1 MNLSATFI
9 HRPVATALL
18 TIGILLAGLAAL
30 RLLPVS
36 PLPQVD
42 FPTISVSASLPG
54 ASPETMAATVATP
67 LERALGTIAGV
78 TEITSSSS
86 LGSTRVTLQF
96 NLSRDIDGAAR
107 DVQAAI
113 NASRATLPTSL
124 PNNPTYRKVNP
135 ADAPIMII
143 ALTSPTMTRGQ
154 LYDAA
159 STILSQKLS
168 QVEGVGQVTIGGSSL
183 PAVRV
188 ELNPTA
194 LNKYGISLEDVRN
207 TISATNANRPLGT
220 LENRS
225 NNWQVYANDQ
235 AMKASDYMPLVIRY
249 ATPGTFSSASAGA
262 LIASTANAA
271 AMGGV
276 STKVV
281 NGVTV
286 TTITTSS
293 GTTTVTSGATGGNN
307 ATKGPNAFAVPVRLQ
322 DVASVVDSV
331 QDIRNAGSA
340 NGKPS
345 VLLVLNRS
353 PGANIIETVDRV
365 RDMLPKLQKMIPAAI
380 SMDVMMDRTP
390 TIRASLREVEH
401 TLMISVALVIMVVF
415 LFLRNVRATFIPSV
429 AVPVSLIGTFSVM
442 YLAGFSL
449 NNLSL
454 MALTIATGFVVDD
467 AIVVLENI
475 SRHIEEGMKPL
486 AAALRG
492 AREVGFTVL
501 SMSLSLI
508 AVFIPL
514 LMMGGIVGR
523 LFQEFA
529 ITLSVAI
536 LVSLV
541 VSLTTT
547 PMMCARLLRP
557 AVPEEEQGRFFRA
570 SERVF
575 RWLHDGYARTLAVA
589 LRYSAVV
596 WLVLLATVAL
606 NVWLYV
612 IVPKG
617 FFPQQDT
624 GRLIGF
630 IRADQ
635 ATSFQAMQ
643 PKLDNFIRI
652 VQSDPAVENVTG
664 FTGGS
669 QRNTGQM
676 FVTLKP
682 LSQRK
687 ESADA
692 IVARLRVKLAK
703 EPGASLFLTPVQDI
717 RVGGRQSSSQYQFTL
732 QSDDLQVL
740 RDWEPKVRAA
750 ISNIKGIEDV
760 DTDTNDK
767 GLQTSVI
774 IDRDAASR
782 LGVTAQQVDAVLN
795 DAFGQRLVSTIY
807 NPLNQYRVVM
817 ELSQEYLQGPHALND
832 IYVVTGNGRRVPLSA
847 FATVMPTST
856 PLGVNHQGQFAAST
870 ISFNLAEGFSLSQA
884 TDAVKRAMAQIGAP
898 ETLQANF
905 QGGAKAFQDSL
916 KSQPILI
923 LAAIITIYI
932 VLGILY
938 ESYVHPLTILSTLP
952 SAGVGALLALLA
964 FKTEFS
970 IIALIGVILLIGIVK
985 KNAIM
990 MIDFAI
996 DAERR
1001 DGLSPRDAIHRACLL
1016 RFRPILMTTMAAL
1029 LGAVPLA
1036 IGRGDGAELRAPLG
1050 ISIVG
1055 GLVVSQLLTLYTTP
1069 VVYLTLDR
1077 WRLKVKA
1084 WRERRRG
1091 GPRDAA
1097 PATGTES

>member
-1 MNLSATFI
+1 MNLSAAFI

-18 TIGILLAGLAAL
+18 TLGILLAGLAAL

-96 NLSRDIDGAAR
+96 DLSRNIDGAAR

-159 STILSQKLS
+159 STILAQKLS
-168 QVEGVGQVTIGGSSL
+168 QVEGVGQVTIGGASL

-194 LNKYGISLEDVRN
+194 LNNYGISLEDVRN

-220 LENRS
+220 LENAS

-235 AMKASDYMPLVIRY
+235 MMKAEDYMPLIIRY
-249 ATPGTFSSASAGA
+249 ATPGTYSSASAGA
-262 LIASTANAA
+262 LIASTANATA
-271 AMGGV
+271 SGGV

-286 TTITTSS
+286 TTLTTSS
-293 GTTTVTSGATGGNN
+293 GTTTITSGATGGTS
-307 ATKGPNAFAVPVRLQ
+307 ATSGPNSFAVPVRLR
-322 DVASVVDSV
+322 DVANVVDSV

-365 RDMLPKLQKMIPAAI
+365 REMLPNLQKMIPAAI

-415 LFLRNVRATFIPSV
+415 IFLRNVRATLIPSV
-429 AVPVSLIGTFSVM
+429 AVPVSLIGTFTVM

-547 PMMCARLLRP
+547 PMMCARMLRP
-557 AVPEEEQGRFFRA
+557 VEPEQQGRFFRA
-570 SERVF
+570 TERMF
-575 RWLHDGYARTLAVA
+575 RWLHDGYARSLSTA
-589 LRYSAVV
+589 LRFSPLV
-596 WLVLLATVAL
+596 WLVLIATIAL
-606 NVWLYV
+606 NVYLYV

-635 ATSFQAMQ
+635 ATSFQAMRG
-643 PKLDNFIRI
+643 KLDSFIRI

-682 LSQRK
+682 LAERK

-692 IVARLRVKLAK
+692 IIARLRGKLAK
-703 EPGASLFLTPVQDI
+703 EPGASLFLQPVQDI
-717 RVGGRQSSSQYQFTL
+717 RIGGRQSSSQYQFTL
-732 QSDDLQVL
+732 QSDDLEVL
-740 RDWEPKVRAA
+740 RTWEPKVRAA
-750 ISNIKGIEDV
+750 LSNLKGLEDI

-774 IDRDAASR
+774 IDRDTASR

-795 DAFGQRLVSTIY
+795 NAFGQRLVSTIY
-807 NPLNQYRVVM
+807 HPLNQYRVVM
-817 ELSQEYLQGPHALND
+817 ELSPEYLQGPNALKD
-832 IYVVTGNGRRVPLSA
+832 IYVVTGNGNRVPLSA
-847 FATVMPTST
+847 FASVIPTST

-870 ISFNLAEGFSLSQA
+870 ISFNLSEGTSLSQA
-884 TDAVKRAMAQIGAP
+884 TDAINREMARIGVP
-898 ETLQANF
+898 ETLRANF

-923 LAAIITIYI
+923 LAALITIYI
-932 VLGILY
+932 VLGVLY

-952 SAGVGALLALLA
+952 SAGVGALLALMA
-964 FKTEFS
+964 SRTDFS

-1001 DGLSPRDAIHRACLL
+1001 DGLSPREAIYRACLL

-1084 WRERRRG
+1084 WRQRRRG
-1091 GPRDAA
+1091 GTPDQPAA
-1097 PATGTES
+1097 V